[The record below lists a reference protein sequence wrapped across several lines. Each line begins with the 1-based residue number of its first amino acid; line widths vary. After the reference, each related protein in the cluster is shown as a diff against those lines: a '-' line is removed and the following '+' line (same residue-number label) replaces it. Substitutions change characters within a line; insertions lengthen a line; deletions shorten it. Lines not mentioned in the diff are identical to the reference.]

1 MYKEVVT
8 YVDYNGVERTESHYF
23 NLTEAEILEME
34 MSTAGG
40 FAEMVQGII
49 DAKDQP
55 AIIKIFKD
63 LIFKAYGRKSPDG
76 RLFEK
81 SDKLSL
87 EFSQTPA
94 YSKLFMKYA
103 LDDKAGSA
111 FINGLMPAE
120 LVAKANA
127 MNKQGVAPVASIAP
141 SIETE

>member
-1 MYKEVVT
+1 MYKETIT
-8 YVDYNGVERTESHYF
+8 YTDYNGVERTETHYF

-40 FAEMVQGII
+40 FAEMVRGII
-49 DAKDQP
+49 AAKDQV

-63 LIFKAYGRKSPDG
+63 LIFKAYGRKSADG

-81 SDKLSL
+81 SEQLSR
-87 EFSQTPA
+87 EFSQTPV

-103 LDDKAGSA
+103 LDDKAGAA
-111 FINGLMPAE
+111 FVNGLMPAE

-127 MNKQGVAPVASIAP
+127 MNSQGIAPVAELAP
-141 SIETE
+141 NVNQ

>member
-1 MYKEVVT
+1 MYKETIT
-8 YVDYNGVERTESHYF
+8 YTDYNGVERTETHYF

-40 FAEMVQGII
+40 FAEMVRGII
-49 DAKDQP
+49 AAKDQV

-63 LIFKAYGRKSPDG
+63 LIFKAYGRKSADG

-81 SDKLSL
+81 SEQLSR
-87 EFSQTPA
+87 EFSQTPV

-103 LDDKAGSA
+103 LDDKAGAA
-111 FINGLMPAE
+111 FVNGLMPAE

-127 MNKQGVAPVASIAP
+127 MNSQGITPVAELAP
-141 SIETE
+141 NANQ